1 MAETKKAAVM
11 PEDEAQAENTGS
23 LADLVAT
30 IAKLQAENV
39 QLKTKEKELEKPDEK
54 ARRLMPP
61 PDLSN
66 EKKVAVNLFLDND
79 KYSDDV
85 FVGIN
90 GRNYLIRRGE
100 TVMVPESVAQVLKD
114 SEAQRQASFRF
125 MREKQEEFQK
135 GTNEMRL

>member
-85 FVGIN
+85 F
-90 GRNYLIRRGE
+90 GRPPRGG
-100 TVMVPESVAQVLKD
+100 
-114 SEAQRQASFRF
+114 R
-125 MREKQEEFQK
+125 
-135 GTNEMRL
+135 G